1 MHLGYTHFSIQKW
14 PLYNSAD
21 SSRWMNLSLLNGVC
35 LVLADESINNPNT
48 CSALHQTNNLEHT
61 MNSRKNNTSP
71 PSSLGLQQ
79 SAHGLKISRRQ
90 VIALSA
96 MGMSM
101 GMLSACG
108 GGDDPSAV
116 AASPAPE
123 MPIPPVK
130 PLIALQPGV
139 ALFVGDGGGQGN
151 TDSPLRLDNP
161 SAIVQ
166 DAAGNL
172 YVSDTQQHCIRR
184 ITPQGQVSV
193 FVGSPT
199 GGSGNINGTGTA
211 ALFQLP
217 RGLAIVGNT
226 LYIAPS
232 GNNAIRAADLTT
244 AAVTTLANISFPWG
258 LAAHSSGLFVSSF
271 NWQVYYIDLTTTP
284 PTTSLIA
291 GAASP
296 TRGRADSPGELF
308 SGSAGLAWSAANNTL
323 YVADA
328 DNNRICAIFDPLG
341 PGRNT
346 STFAGSSPAD
356 SSFAQSG
363 TTDGQGTA
371 ARFTQPWGL
380 ALAAN
385 GTLLVT
391 SYAGR
396 SIRAIAT
403 TGANAGLVTTIAGSV
418 TSGSTDGDGSAAR
431 FTALEFASIDNNGAL
446 LAIDAA
452 GRTIRRIS
460 STDGFSTAANVAVT
474 TPYGIASQTG
484 TLDATGTN
492 ARFNEPHG
500 VVADAQ
506 GNLYVTDARAHV
518 VRKITP
524 SGAVT
529 TLAGL
534 ANTPGRLDG
543 TGTAARLSGP
553 RGICFDAQGNLL
565 IADSNN
571 HAIRRISLASSTLG
585 EVSTVAGSLGTS
597 GSADSAAGGATST
610 ARFNTP
616 YGLAF
621 DRSSQAIYVAD
632 YQTQTIRKIAADGST
647 LTIGTVGTRGNT
659 NTPALFN
666 FPSGLACDSSGNV
679 YVADSTNHLIRK
691 ITPTQVVSTLAGS
704 SRGNLDGNGSAAQF
718 FTPFGIAID
727 AANNLIV
734 AEQGNHTLRR
744 VSTTGATPG
753 DVTTVAGTFG
763 INGGPLAG
771 ASLSLP
777 GTLSSPSGVAV
788 VPVAGNFSGVSAL
801 YAITSRAGVVVVGLA

>member
-1 MHLGYTHFSIQKW
+1 
-14 PLYNSAD
+14 
-21 SSRWMNLSLLNGVC
+21 
-35 LVLADESINNPNT
+35 
-48 CSALHQTNNLEHT
+48 
-61 MNSRKNNTSP
+61 MNSSKNNTSP

-90 VIALSA
+90 AIALSA

-116 AASPAPE
+116 AVSPAPE

-172 YVSDTQQHCIRR
+172 YISEPQRHCIRK
-184 ITPQGQVSV
+184 ISPQGAISV
-193 FVGSPT
+193 FAGSTT
-199 GGSGNINGTGTA
+199 GVAGNSNGTGTD
-211 ALFQLP
+211 ALFQQP

-226 LYIAPS
+226 LYIAAVS
-232 GNNAIRAADLTT
+232 NNAIRAADLST
-244 AAVTTLANISFPWG
+244 AVVTTVATVPSPLG
-258 LAAHSSGLFVSSF
+258 LATDGTNLFASSF
-271 NWQVYYIDLTTTP
+271 VHTVNLINLGTGGVTV
-284 PTTSLIA
+284 IA
-291 GAASP
+291 GADGS
-296 TRGRADSPGELF
+296 RGRADSPSERF
-308 SGSAGLAWSAANNTL
+308 AATSGMAWSAVNNTL
-323 YVADA
+323 YVVDI
-328 DNNRICAIFDPLG
+328 DNNRICAIVDPLG

-363 TTDGQGTA
+363 TADGQGTA

-418 TSGSTDGDGSAAR
+418 TSGSSDGDGTVAR

-452 GRTIRRIS
+452 GRTVRRVS
-460 STDGFSTAANVAVT
+460 SSDGFSTAANAAVT

-484 TLDATGTN
+484 TLDASGTN
-492 ARFNEPHG
+492 ARFNEPLG

-534 ANTPGRLDG
+534 ANTSGSLEG
-543 TGTAARLSGP
+543 TGSSARFRTP
-553 RGICFDAQGNLL
+553 RGICLDAQGDLL
-565 IADSNN
+565 VADSNN
-571 HAIRRISLASSTLG
+571 HAIRRISLASNTLG

-597 GSADSAAGGATST
+597 GTADSAAGGAIST

-616 YGLAF
+616 YGVAF

-632 YQTQTIRKIAADGST
+632 YQNQTIRRIAADGST
-647 LTIGTVGTRGNT
+647 LTIGRAGIRGNA

-666 FPSGLACDSSGNV
+666 FPTGVACDSSGNV

-704 SRGNLDGNGSAAQF
+704 SRGSLDGNGSAAQF
-718 FTPFGIAID
+718 NTPFGIAMD

-734 AEQGNHTLRR
+734 AEPGNHTLRR

-788 VPVAGNFSGVSAL
+788 VPISGNFSGVSAL